1 MAGQRKSVLL
11 RVVFNGEPFMNEV
24 INYKS
29 SRPKKKMESVKG
41 GTYVEGS
48 TSVGVEA
55 MKASVTIK
63 GTTTSVLRNY
73 GLHNGNKLPV
83 TVKEFLEDEDGQG
96 FQVIEEWLG
105 EIESIEDSE
114 GAQGSLPQHTINLTL
129 DNSKRTVNGEI
140 EWEVK
145 RRAAYVDLGQGNIL
159 ERAAAAVGA

>member
-11 RVVFNGEPFMNEV
+11 RVNFNGEPFMNEV

-48 TSVGVEA
+48 TSVGIEA

-63 GTTTSVLRNY
+63 GATTSVLRNY

-83 TVKEFLEDEDGQG
+83 TRLARTSASFIDCGRR
-96 FQVIEEWLG
+96 
-105 EIESIEDSE
+105 S
-114 GAQGSLPQHTINLTL
+114 ASLY
-129 DNSKRTVNGEI
+129 S
-140 EWEVK
+140 
-145 RRAAYVDLGQGNIL
+145 
-159 ERAAAAVGA
+159 AAAVLPG